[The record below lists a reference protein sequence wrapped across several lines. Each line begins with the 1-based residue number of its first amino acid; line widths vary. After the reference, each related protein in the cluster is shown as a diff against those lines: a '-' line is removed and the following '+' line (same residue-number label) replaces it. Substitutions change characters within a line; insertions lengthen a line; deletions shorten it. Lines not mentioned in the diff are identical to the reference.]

1 MNSISLTYGMIY
13 LYLRFKVVINHTL
26 SVFLEMTS
34 GLVLLLQIQFGN
46 FLFFIILIFL
56 RLSFAY
62 HDFSQTPRQW
72 EIGALCATFLLY

>member
-1 MNSISLTYGMIY
+1 MIY
-13 LYLRFKVVINHTL
+13 LYLQFKVVINHTL
-26 SVFLEMTS
+26 SVFLEMTY